1 MKDSCDYPILGR
13 EAEIADKPGKEPH
26 CQGERDEEIQVS
38 WICVQQ
44 RQRGTL
50 YPCTPEITA
59 ESQEQAAGTDAQE
72 PGEECST
79 DHEERQA
86 VYDRMAE
93 LLWDSV
99 HEEPN
104 GRMEWMA
111 SQAIPS
117 VHLEAMEEAK
127 KQIPKPGKAG
137 HSGLLCLDG
146 VQQPECVLLHGRN
159 HDRGK
164 SHNK

>member
-13 EAEIADKPGKEPH
+13 KAEITGEPGKEPH
-26 CQGERDEEIQVS
+26 RQGERDEEIQVS

-59 ESQEQAAGTDAQE
+59 ESQEQASGTDAQE
-72 PGEECST
+72 PGKECPT
-79 DHEERQA
+79 GNEERQA

-104 GRMEWMA
+104 RGMERMHE
-111 SQAIPS
+111 SKS
-117 VHLEAMEEAK
+117 DVHT
-127 KQIPKPGKAG
+127 IG
-137 HSGLLCLDG
+137 HCYELQFFCKFNTWLF
-146 VQQPECVLLHGRN
+146 EFH
-159 HDRGK
+159 
-164 SHNK
+164 